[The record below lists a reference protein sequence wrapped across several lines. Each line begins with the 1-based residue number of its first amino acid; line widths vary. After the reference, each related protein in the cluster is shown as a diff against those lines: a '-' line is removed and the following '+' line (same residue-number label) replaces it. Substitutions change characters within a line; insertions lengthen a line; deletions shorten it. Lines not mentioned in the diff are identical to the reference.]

1 MDSTT
6 GPYEEAKRWAEG
18 GQSASHYEDT
28 LQDARAQKERD
39 QKLQK
44 VVRAQDMPW
53 ERSRHGKLKHM
64 VNERTNARVKTLD
77 AYMQELPP
85 GGRSGKHRHM
95 WEEYIFV
102 LEGRGYDLH
111 WDVDVEMADTY
122 SWKAGEAKRY
132 DWQAGD
138 AILIP
143 VNTIHQH
150 VNADPAR
157 PARFISAQNRIY
169 KAMGFNDLEQLEDAP

>member
-1 MDSTT
+1 MLH
-6 GPYEEAKRWAEG
+6 EEAKRWAQG
-18 GQSASHYEDT
+18 DLSARHYEET
-28 LQDARAQKERD
+28 LEDARAQKERN

-44 VVRAQDMPW
+44 VLRPQDMPW
-53 ERSRHGKLKHM
+53 EHSRHGKLKHM
-64 VNERTNARVKTLD
+64 VNEKLNARVKTLD
-77 AYMQELPP
+77 VYMQELPP

-95 WEEYIFV
+95 WEEFIFV

-111 WDVDVEMADTY
+111 WDVEVEMGDTY
-122 SWKAGEAKRY
+122 SWKVGDAKRY

-138 AILIP
+138 VILIP

-150 VNADPAR
+150 VNADPER
-157 PARFISAQNRIY
+157 SARFISAQNRLY